1 MIHKVQQNNI
11 VSNAQRLSLKF
22 IFPKFIKEYTAL
34 TMAECWS
41 AKPEVIGPV
50 LKVFEMVF
58 MNWKQNQGKVPA
70 DACACKMYIYHTWVH
85 KVVEWIWETFA

>member
-11 VSNAQRLSLKF
+11 VSNTPALKS
-22 IFPKFIKEYTAL
+22 IFHKFIKEYTAL

-58 MNWKQNQGKVPA
+58 MNWKPNQGKFPA
-70 DACACKMYIYHTWVH
+70 DACARKMYTYVLELI
-85 KVVEWIWETFA
+85 KF